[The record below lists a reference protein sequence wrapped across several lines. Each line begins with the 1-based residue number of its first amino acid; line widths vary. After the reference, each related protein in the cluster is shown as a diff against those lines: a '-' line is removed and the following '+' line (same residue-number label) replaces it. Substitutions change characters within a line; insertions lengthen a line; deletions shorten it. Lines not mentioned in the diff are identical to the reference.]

1 MQLQFS
7 LHTYSEKVDD
17 IDFSRILLISTNVS
31 GIEMWIDNHKL

>member
-1 MQLQFS
+1 MQLQCS

-17 IDFSRILLISTNVS
+17 IDFSHTLLMLINVD